1 MMMFLPRVTT
11 LRGLPDATA
20 PIVLLSLAA
29 R

>member
-1 MMMFLPRVTT
+1 MMFLPRVAT

-20 PIVLLSLAA
+20 PIELEIRAA

>member
-1 MMMFLPRVTT
+1 MRTFLPRVAI

-20 PIVLLSLAA
+20 PIVFEIRAA